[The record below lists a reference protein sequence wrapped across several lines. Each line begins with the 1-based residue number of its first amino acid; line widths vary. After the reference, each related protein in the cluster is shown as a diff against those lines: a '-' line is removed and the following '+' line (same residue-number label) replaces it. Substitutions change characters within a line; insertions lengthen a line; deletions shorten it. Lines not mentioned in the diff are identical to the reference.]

1 MAKQEYAI
9 GTLWIEGPLSYLEQL
24 CLKSFLDN
32 GHDVRLYH
40 YGPVENVP
48 DGVELADANTI
59 LSGERYLTHGP
70 TGSFALHSDLF
81 RYRMLAKTEKMI
93 WADTD
98 AYCVKPFVPL
108 DGHLYGYQ
116 SERSIN
122 GGVLSF
128 PKDSEA
134 FRKILDFTSNEYSV
148 PTWYKP
154 KYLAWLLAEKEASRP
169 VHASQQPWGVWGP
182 AIVTHFLNETGEVR
196 YAQPQEVLYPFT
208 FGDRRLMVRR
218 RLPNVGGYIT
228 ENTISI
234 HFFGRRMRSLLA
246 ARHDG
251 TPLRTSVIGRL
262 LAQHAIDPY
271 KAPLPRI
278 LAQQQA
284 ESDAAQDDQSD
295 V

>member
-1 MAKQEYAI
+1 MAQQEYAI
-9 GTLWIEGPLSYLEQL
+9 GALWIEGPLSYLEQL

-32 GHDVRLYH
+32 GHAVRLYH
-40 YGPVENVP
+40 YGPVKNVP
-48 DGVELADANTI
+48 DGVELADANSI
-59 LSGERYLTHGP
+59 LAGEQYLTHGP

-81 RYRMLAKTEKMI
+81 RYKMLEKTDKMI

-98 AYCVKPFVPL
+98 AYCLKPFVPVE
-108 DGHLYGYQ
+108 GHLYGYQ

-128 PKDSEA
+128 PKDSTA
-134 FRKILDFTSNEYSV
+134 FRKILDFTSDAYAV

-154 KYLAWLLAEKEASRP
+154 KYVNWLRAEKEAGRP

-182 AIVTHFLNETGEVR
+182 AIVTHFLNETGEAR

-218 RLPNVGGYIT
+218 RLPNVTDYIT
-228 ENTISI
+228 DKTVSI
-234 HFFGRRMRSLLA
+234 HFFGRRMRALLA
-246 ARHDG
+246 ARYDG

-262 LAQHAIDPY
+262 LIQHGIDPY

-284 ESDAAQDDQSD
+284 ELDASTEDQPDD
-295 V
+295 

>member
-1 MAKQEYAI
+1 MAQQEYAI
-9 GTLWIEGPLSYLEQL
+9 GALWIAGPLSYLEQL

-32 GHDVRLYH
+32 GHAVRLYH

-48 DGVELADANTI
+48 DGIELADANAI
-59 LSGERYLTHGP
+59 LSGEHYLTHGP

-81 RYRMLAKTEKMI
+81 RYKMLEKTDKMI

-98 AYCVKPFVPL
+98 AYCVKPFVPV
-108 DGHLYGYQ
+108 DGHLYGFQ

-128 PKDSEA
+128 PKDSAA
-134 FRKILDFTSNEYSV
+134 FRKILDFTSDQYSV
-148 PTWYKP
+148 PTWYKQ
-154 KYLAWLLAEKEASRP
+154 KYVDWLLAEKAAGRP

-182 AIVTHFLNETGEVR
+182 AIVTHFLNETGEAT
-196 YAQPQEVLYPFT
+196 YALPQEVLYPFT

-218 RLPNVGGYIT
+218 RLPNVADFIT
-228 ENTISI
+228 EKTVSI

-262 LAQHAIDPY
+262 LTQHGIDPY

-278 LAQQQA
+278 LAQQEAELA
-284 ESDAAQDDQSD
+284 ESGDDQSED
-295 V
+295 